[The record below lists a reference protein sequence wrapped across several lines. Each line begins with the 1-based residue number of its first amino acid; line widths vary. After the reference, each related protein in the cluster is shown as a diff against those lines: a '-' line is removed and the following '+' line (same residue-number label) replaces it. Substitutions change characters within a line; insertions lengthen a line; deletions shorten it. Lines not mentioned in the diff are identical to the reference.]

1 MSDLVLMKC
10 KECGWVHEAVYP
22 SFDSGMD
29 QKYTHCQNCFADYT
43 EFESLKEALTINTK
57 RYKPGLKILVD

>member
-1 MSDLVLMKC
+1 MQC

-22 SFDSGMD
+22 SLDSGVD

-43 EFESLKEALTINTK
+43 EFTVVENAVAATIK